1 MHPPGTIRIIKKVV
15 MAKLIDSALNGEIK
29 QWTGKTSALAKMEM
43 RKLNIAS
50 GSGVNSFRGKVY
62 SDKFGDASHIG
73 FGMKKHM
80 IFVHKGVGRGYP
92 IDKAKKIAA
101 PGTKTRIEKP
111 FLNPIL
117 DKQVPILADTVVSH
131 VADAAVKGFQI
142 K

>member
-1 MHPPGTIRIIKKVV
+1 
-15 MAKLIDSALNGEIK
+15 MARLIDSELNFEIK
-29 QWTGKTSALAKMEM
+29 AWTNQTTALAKREM
-43 RKLNIAS
+43 KKLNIAS
-50 GSGVNSFRGKVY
+50 GPGVNSLRGKVY

-117 DKQVPILADTVVSH
+117 DAQVPKLADTVQKH
-131 VADAAVKGFQI
+131 IADAAVRSFDI